1 MKDRTKTASAESER
15 RLQVVSAPA
24 RICHHQRDGQPV
36 SAKELL
42 PCLSFHLVASL
53 ETPSKR
59 PRAEGKNPRAI
70 QRFWTLAAVLPRA
83 KISAYVAQVVADAPP
98 LTPEQQARLRS
109 LFTASA
115 HAQEQT
121 GDAQG
126 AAR

>member
-1 MKDRTKTASAESER
+1 MS
-15 RLQVVSAPA
+15 VVSSRSILGNAVKA
-24 RICHHQRDGQPV
+24 AKGRGQEPE
-36 SAKELL
+36 SD
-42 PCLSFHLVASL
+42 S
-53 ETPSKR
+53 
-59 PRAEGKNPRAI
+59 
-70 QRFWTLAAVLPRA
+70 AVLDARRSLAEA